1 MIDREYQYLV
11 DFAKQEG
18 YTQDKLD
25 FFQSAI
31 ELKNF
36 NLLQK
41 GVSRLILN
49 SSNLTSVVKSFNSW
63 REFTDLR
70 KRIKK
75 FAQVANNYMKKPD
88 MMSCFAI
95 WRNIAAKEV
104 EEERTL
110 PKKQLIARVAKQ
122 RNNLFF
128 ITNQVN
134 SLQKQI
140 NETEQK
146 VFYMAGRRVYF
157 ISFQ

>member
-1 MIDREYQYLV
+1 
-11 DFAKQEG
+11 
-18 YTQDKLD
+18 
-25 FFQSAI
+25 
-31 ELKNF
+31 
-36 NLLQK
+36 
-41 GVSRLILN
+41 
-49 SSNLTSVVKSFNSW
+49 
-63 REFTDLR
+63 
-70 KRIKK
+70 
-75 FAQVANNYMKKPD
+75 MKKPD

-95 WRNIAAKEV
+95 WRNLVSKEV

-146 VFYMAGRRVYF
+146 VFYMAGRRVIF
-157 ISFQ
+157 FTTFNSLRILENL

>member
-1 MIDREYQYLV
+1 MIDREYHYLV
-11 DFAKQEG
+11 EFAKQEG

-49 SSNLTSVVKSFNSW
+49 SSSLTSVIKSFNSW

-75 FAQVANNYMKKPD
+75 FA
-88 MMSCFAI
+88 
-95 WRNIAAKEV
+95 
-104 EEERTL
+104 
-110 PKKQLIARVAKQ
+110 
-122 RNNLFF
+122 
-128 ITNQVN
+128 
-134 SLQKQI
+134 
-140 NETEQK
+140 
-146 VFYMAGRRVYF
+146 
-157 ISFQ
+157 